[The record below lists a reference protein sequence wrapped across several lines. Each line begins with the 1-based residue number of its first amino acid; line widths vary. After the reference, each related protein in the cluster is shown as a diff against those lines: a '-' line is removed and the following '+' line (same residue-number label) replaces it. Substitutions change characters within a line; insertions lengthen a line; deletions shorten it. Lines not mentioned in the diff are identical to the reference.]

1 MLTHFIPF
9 HILGGGNNAAFSQYL
24 SSLPHSFARDENF
37 QIFGQ
42 IKECENIRLSS
53 KPIYI
58 FACERFTFS
67 DSHKVVTGLISVS
80 GPSSL
85 CDQREFPGHCHSLL
99 IDDTDKNPF
108 DANYLQNMF
117 FTLCNF
123 TS

>member
-1 MLTHFIPF
+1 MRLFLNTSLLSHTVLLL
-9 HILGGGNNAAFSQYL
+9 LGMKTSKYLAKSRNAKTLDYHQ
-24 SSLPHSFARDENF
+24 N
-37 QIFGQ
+37 
-42 IKECENIRLSS
+42 
-53 KPIYI
+53 
-58 FACERFTFS
+58 RFTFS
-67 DSHKVVTGLISVS
+67 RVKDLHSLTREKVTGLISVS

>member
-1 MLTHFIPF
+1 MRLFLNTSLLSHTVL
-9 HILGGGNNAAFSQYL
+9 LGMKTSKYLAKSRNAKTLDYHQ
-24 SSLPHSFARDENF
+24 N
-37 QIFGQ
+37 
-42 IKECENIRLSS
+42 
-53 KPIYI
+53 
-58 FACERFTFS
+58 RFTFS
-67 DSHKVVTGLISVS
+67 RVKDLHSPTREKVTGLISVS